1 MLLDFRSVEAGG
13 KLETDVG
20 IIGAGA
26 AGITVAH
33 ELIGSR
39 IGVYLLESGGFNND
53 LSTQSLYKG
62 ESIGLPYY
70 PLDNTRLRFF
80 GGSTNHWIG
89 LCAPLSEIDFEPRP
103 WVPYS
108 GWPISRVDLER
119 YYERAQP
126 ILNLGPFLYDERI
139 WKLLGIVPPQLDPG
153 KIRTPFWQFSNPIAR
168 LGEKYKAALQQADNV
183 RLLVNANVTNI
194 QTNKIGSRVEFVD
207 IATLDGKRARL
218 WAKRFILACGGL
230 ENPRLLL
237 LSNRVEPAGIG
248 NRHGLVGR
256 FFTEHLHGDIG
267 ELVSDDYDRLLNI
280 YLKKTQGG
288 RSYLPTLQ
296 LGTVTQRKEQVLNS
310 AVEIQAVT
318 KEDSGWQTAKNLY
331 EKIRQGQKIEELPNA
346 IWRIVKDFDEVA
358 YNTYRRFLLGKFIPA
373 PIDRIKFFSFSEQSP
388 NPDSRVTLSQ
398 QKDAL
403 GMNRIKLDWR
413 LSDLDRYTM
422 ATLVKTLAAEF
433 GRLNSGRVRARNWL
447 LANSDDW
454 GKNIWGGNH
463 HMGTT
468 RMADSPGFG
477 VVDKN
482 CRVHGVANLYIAGSS
497 VFATGGYAN
506 PTLTVIALALR
517 LADHVKSQFG

>member
-1 MLLDFRSVEAGG
+1 MLLDFRSVESGA

-26 AGITVAH
+26 AGITIAL
-33 ELIGSR
+33 ELMKSR

-70 PLDNTRLRFF
+70 PLENTRLRFF
-80 GGSTNHWIG
+80 GGSTNHWTG
-89 LCAPLSEIDFEPRP
+89 LCAPLTEIDFEARP

-108 GWPISRVDLER
+108 GWPISRADLEP
-119 YYERAQP
+119 YYARAQP
-126 ILNLGPFLYDERI
+126 VLNLGPYFYDERI
-139 WKLLGIVPPQLDPG
+139 WKLLRVAPLQFNPD
-153 KIRTPFWQFSNPIAR
+153 KIRTTFWQFSNPIAR
-168 LGEKYKAALQQADNV
+168 LGQKYKAALEQADRV
-183 RLLVNANVTNI
+183 RLLVNGNVINI
-194 QTNKIGSRVEFVD
+194 QTNKTGSTVQFVD
-207 IATLDGKRARL
+207 IATLEGKRARL

-237 LSNRVEPAGIG
+237 VSNRVEQAGIG
-248 NRHGLVGR
+248 NRQGLVGR

-267 ELVSDDYDRLLNI
+267 ELVSDDYARLLNI
-280 YLKKTQGG
+280 YLKKTQDGQ
-288 RSYLPTLQ
+288 SYLPALQ
-296 LGTVTQRKEQVLNS
+296 LGTVTQRMERVLNS
-310 AVEIQAVT
+310 AVEIQEVT
-318 KEDSGWQTAKNLY
+318 KLDSGWQTAKNLY
-331 EKIRQGQKIEELPNA
+331 EKIRQGQKIDDLPSA
-346 IWRIVKDFDEVA
+346 IWRIVKDFDQIA
-358 YNTYRRFLLGKFIPA
+358 SNAYRRFVLGKFIP
-373 PIDRIKFFSFSEQSP
+373 PPTERIKFFSFAEQSP
-388 NPDSRVTLSQ
+388 NPDSRVTLSD

-403 GMNRIKLDWR
+403 GINRIKLDWR
-413 LSDLDRYTM
+413 LSDLDRYSI

-433 GRLNSGRVRARNWL
+433 GRLNSGRVRAHNWV
-447 LANSDDW
+447 LADSADW

-468 RMADSPGFG
+468 RMADSPQFG

-482 CRVHGVANLYIAGSS
+482 CRVHGVANLYVAGSS
-497 VFATGGYAN
+497 VFVTGGYAN